1 MRYSLDI
8 KRTFTAG
15 LWQVQ
20 NRLHRR
26 YYVQATTLAEDIA
39 MICKKNIEAVAARL
53 PSEATVGS
61 AEYNSQLKEAIHE
74 VKDRKKLA
82 KRIIKAI
89 QPQLEIAVRAEAD
102 LLQKSPDK
110 MVADLELVLEGC
122 IDISPEALLG
132 PTRHGT
138 ADPTVAVQSIEGADT
153 ADDNVD
159 VNQQI
164 SVEAE
169 AADSTALAES
179 ADVDML
185 DEDEDAPG
193 EPDDGDAYASITPAE
208 GETPGTTTK
217 PTTEEPPAAQAS
229 ETPPVA
235 TEYAAASNHLP
246 QPPTPPVSN
255 PGAGSIISQDL
266 APTSSGVPSVAP
278 PGSFLTGGGKPWY
291 LENYNPKT
299 GTFEEPPP
307 PPPPAAVEVEEE
319 EEVEEVEVEVEKE
332 KEKEKEDVARATS
345 DEELSEIDDEE
356 MRDLEEGVGEEMG
369 AGKKVEKTTPR
380 KAKAKKRKRAY

>member
-1 MRYSLDI
+1 M
-8 KRTFTAG
+8 
-15 LWQVQ
+15 
-20 NRLHRR
+20 
-26 YYVQATTLAEDIA
+26 
-39 MICKKNIEAVAARL
+39 
-53 PSEATVGS
+53 GS
-61 AEYNSQLKEAIHE
+61 AEYNSRLKTAIHE

-110 MVADLELVLEGC
+110 MVADLELLLEGC

-138 ADPTVAVQSIEGADT
+138 ADPTVAVQSIEGVDT
-153 ADDNVD
+153 AADDNVD

-169 AADSTALAES
+169 AADSLAEA

-185 DEDEDAPG
+185 DEDAPG
-193 EPDDGDAYASITPAE
+193 EIDDGDAFPSITPTEAE
-208 GETPGTTTK
+208 TATK
-217 PTTEEPPAAQAS
+217 PTTQGPPAAESSA
-229 ETPPVA
+229 TPP
-235 TEYAAASNHLP
+235 AAASYAVATHHLP
-246 QPPTPPVSN
+246 QAPTPPVSN
-255 PGAGSIISQDL
+255 PGAGSIVSQDL
-266 APTSSGVPSVAP
+266 ALMSGVASVVP

-291 LENYNPKT
+291 LQNYDPNT
-299 GTFEEPPP
+299 GTFVEPRVLEPEPEPEPEEPEPEQEQELELELEP
-307 PPPPAAVEVEEE
+307 EPELEQEEE
-319 EEVEEVEVEVEKE
+319 K
-332 KEKEKEDVARATS
+332 ATS

-369 AGKKVEKTTPR
+369 AGKKVETATP
-380 KAKAKKRKRAY
+380 KKKAKKRRRAY

>member
-1 MRYSLDI
+1 MTYSLDI

-61 AEYNSQLKEAIHE
+61 AEYNSQLKVAIHE

-169 AADSTALAES
+169 AADSNAVAEA

-193 EPDDGDAYASITPAE
+193 EPDDGDAYASITPAAA
-208 GETPGTTTK
+208 ETTTTK
-217 PTTEEPPAAQAS
+217 STTEEPLAAQTS
-229 ETPPVA
+229 ETPPAA
-235 TEYAAASNHLP
+235 TEYGAASTHLP

-266 APTSSGVPSVAP
+266 ALTSSGAPSVAP

-291 LENYNPKT
+291 LENYDPKT

-307 PPPPAAVEVEEE
+307 PPPPLAAVEVEEE
-319 EEVEEVEVEVEKE
+319 VAEVEV
-332 KEKEKEDVARATS
+332 EKEDVARATS

-369 AGKKVEKTTPR
+369 AGKKVEETKTTPK
-380 KAKAKKRKRAY
+380 KAKAKKRRRAY